1 MKRKNTTRNALF
13 TSIISL
19 LLCVSMLVGT
29 TFAWFTDEVKSGRN
43 MIAAGNLD
51 VELYHSDENEMTISK
66 KDAAWIKLDDFDM

>member
-29 TFAWFTDEVKSGRN
+29 TFAWFTDEV
-43 MIAAGNLD
+43 
-51 VELYHSDENEMTISK
+51 
-66 KDAAWIKLDDFDM
+66 